1 MVAFPL
7 GSRGKS
13 KYGLGK
19 GLWLRLW
26 QNVCPELET
35 GPGRLGDRMSAVGK
49 VGWEGTAKV
58 KRINVAESGVRRC

>member
-19 GLWLRLW
+19 GLWLRL
-26 QNVCPELET
+26 VAECLS
-35 GPGRLGDRMSAVGK
+35 RVGDRA
-49 VGWEGTAKV
+49 WEA
-58 KRINVAESGVRRC
+58 R